1 MVHML
6 DSALPIPGTR
16 MRIGLDPL
24 LGLVFP
30 AVGDTLSGVVSLS
43 VILLAVQYRV
53 PTPVIARMTFNVA
66 IDAAVGCIPVVGDV
80 FDFAWKAND
89 RNFELLTNHRGDL
102 PKRATLGYWL
112 SVGTLLL
119 IGLVCIALPLA
130 LVVWLVL
137 RVTS

>member
-1 MVHML
+1 
-6 DSALPIPGTR
+6 

-30 AVGDTLSGVVSLS
+30 AVGDTLSGIVSLG

-53 PTPVIARMTFNVA
+53 PTPVIGRMVFNVA
-66 IDAAVGCIPVVGDV
+66 TDTAVGSIPVVGDL

-102 PKRATLGYWL
+102 PTRATLGYWL

-119 IGLVCIALPLA
+119 IGLLLVALPIA

-137 RVTS
+137 RVTA